1 VERKQTQQFFTLMA
15 IVHDKFGT
23 SASQILFQREHASLA
38 FALLPEKSA
47 ILILMAIVHAQAA
60 LP

>member
-1 VERKQTQQFFTLMA
+1 MA